1 MEEKQEKIVYIGTCA
16 GDNPEKACIPF
27 VMAVAAQAM
36 DVKAIIILQG
46 NGVSLAVKGY
56 ADTML
61 LGGGFPPIKKLIT
74 DFMELGGEMKLCMP
88 CLQARNIEETD
99 LIQGAEVTASGSINV
114 AAMEADAV
122 LVY

>member
-16 GDNPEKACIPF
+16 GDDPEKASIPF

-36 DVKAIIILQG
+36 DVEAIIILQG
-46 NGVSLAVKGY
+46 NGVYLAVKGY

-61 LGGGFPPIKKLIT
+61 PGGGFPHIKKLIT
-74 DFMELGGEMKLCMP
+74 DFLELGGEIKLCMP
-88 CLQARNIEETD
+88 CLQARNIEED
-99 LIQGAEVTASGSINV
+99 NLIPGAQVTASGSINV